1 MLEGVLFALSVTV
14 FADVGSVEGL
24 AYHRAWDTLYWTSST
39 TSSIT
44 RHTVDQRRRGA
55 FNREA
60 VITMSEDDHPHV
72 LALDECQK
80 YVLYLS
86 YQVSTFA

>member
-1 MLEGVLFALSVTV
+1 M
-14 FADVGSVEGL
+14 EGL

-80 YVLYLS
+80 YVLDLS
-86 YQVSTFA
+86 YSVPIPVKTHSFSLVNQYC

>member
-1 MLEGVLFALSVTV
+1 M
-14 FADVGSVEGL
+14 EGL

-80 YVLYLS
+80 YVLHLS
-86 YQVSTFA
+86 YNIPILVKTRSFILVNQYC

>member
-1 MLEGVLFALSVTV
+1 MV
-14 FADVGSVEGL
+14 FLTDVGSVEGL

-44 RHTVDQRRRGA
+44 RHTVDQSRRGA

-60 VITMSEDDHPHV
+60 VISMSEDDHPHV
-72 LALDECQK
+72 LTLDECQK
-80 YVLYLS
+80 YANSFKFFLIYVFKL
-86 YQVSTFA
+86 